1 MAGNGVTMKSPR
13 RTFIIPILILALC
26 SLYTPSIQAQ
36 SNQWAIKMFSEMG
49 TERLH
54 NFGSVALHAD
64 VEKRFQFKNIYNEDV
79 VIESVSSNCGCTK
92 ASASKSVVHPNEIGE
107 IIARV
112 DTSGREHTKQRKAT
126 IRIVFSHPT
135 VSEVQLQVKTY
146 IRPDVGFEPGVIEF
160 GTVPHGTSVV
170 KKAYLQYE
178 GRSDWALTGIQ
189 KNNPG
194 VKAEAREVRRTDTGV
209 LYEILVELKNTAPSG
224 YINDLLKFQ
233 TNETNSVNSSIFLPI
248 KGLVV
253 EPLCAKPSYLQL
265 GVLSCKSK
273 ITKNIVVSASLPF
286 KILQINS
293 EDSRLSGIKTN
304 LKRTVHVIPVTYQ
317 AGANSG
323 EIRETIEIVT
333 DLKGKND
340 EAQKIVVDVIGM
352 VIDSESLSEE

>member
-1 MAGNGVTMKSPR
+1 MKTPR
-13 RTFIIPILILALC
+13 RTLIIPLLFFAIC
-26 SLYTPSIQAQ
+26 SLYTQSVQAQ

-79 VIESVSSNCGCTK
+79 VIASVSSNCGCTK
-92 ASASKSVVHPNEIGE
+92 ASASKNVIHPNEIGE

-126 IRIVFSHPT
+126 IRVVFSHPT
-135 VSEVQLQVKTY
+135 ASEVQLQVKTY

-178 GRSDWALTGIQ
+178 GRPDWALTGIQ

-194 VKAEAREVRRTDTGV
+194 VKAEAREARRTDTGV

-233 TNETNSVNSSIFLPI
+233 TNEANSVNSSIFLPI
-248 KGLVV
+248 KGLVI
-253 EPLCAKPSYLQL
+253 EPLCVKPSFLQL
-265 GVLSCKSK
+265 GVLSSGSK
-273 ITKNIVVSASLPF
+273 ITKNVVVSASFPF

-293 EDSRLSGIKTN
+293 DESRFSGVKTN
-304 LKRTVHVIPVTYQ
+304 LKRTVHVIPVTFQ
-317 AGANSG
+317 AGAKPE
-323 EIRETIEIVT
+323 EIRGKLEILT

-340 EAQKIVVDVIGM
+340 QLQKIEIDVIGV
-352 VIDSESLSEE
+352 VIDDKELNEE

>member
-1 MAGNGVTMKSPR
+1 MKSPR
-13 RTFIIPILILALC
+13 RKLMIPLLFFALC
-26 SLYTPSIQAQ
+26 SLCTPSVQAQ

-92 ASASKSVVHPNEIGE
+92 ASASKNVIHPNEIGE

-126 IRIVFSHPT
+126 IRVVFSYPT
-135 VSEVQLQVKTY
+135 ASEVQLQVKTY

-178 GRSDWALTGIQ
+178 GRHDWALTGIQ

-233 TNETNSVNSSIFLPI
+233 TNETSSVNSSIFLPI
-248 KGLVV
+248 KGLVI
-253 EPLCAKPSYLQL
+253 EPLCAKPSFLQL
-265 GVLSCKSK
+265 GVLPGGSK
-273 ITKNIVVSASLPF
+273 INKNIVVSASLPF
-286 KILQINS
+286 KILQIYS
-293 EDSRLSGIKTN
+293 EDPRFSGAKTN
-304 LKRTVHVIPVTYQ
+304 LKRTVHVIPVTFQ
-317 AGANSG
+317 AGG
-323 EIRETIEIVT
+323 DPEEIHEKIEIIT

-340 EAQKIVVDVIGM
+340 EFQKIVIEAIGIVIG
-352 VIDSESLSEE
+352 SESL